1 MAARLTAYVVTV
13 IVAITFVAG
22 LIVGAQRDDAGPVDV
37 MVLNGHVYT
46 PDGKKTTAEAIAI
59 QGNKILRVGTTRE
72 IQRLRRAQTTVI
84 DANGGTVLPGFIDV
98 HARVLEADATGA
110 VEASST
116 APDRLSAIRTAAAD
130 AIRRGITSVQTTC
143 RSAGELELY
152 DELRRSGDLPVRV
165 YAMLSAT
172 TELSGSELDALDELR
187 QKYGDDPVFKT
198 GAMQIAVDAVQN
210 PVSFTQAAL
219 NRLVGELDKRE
230 WQIVMHTAGDRAL
243 AMALEA
249 YSRAIAAN
257 AVPSHGRRHR
267 IEHVGTYGPV
277 DMTPFAKLGV
287 VESGQ
292 PWPAVALDPVL
303 GIHVA
308 VNGTLPDDQMLQ
320 QPGPVEQMSLGDAVD
335 AYTHR
340 AAWGSFDEHR
350 KGTIAR
356 DMLADVVVLS
366 KDIFTLPRARLA
378 ETEVTVTIFD
388 GKVVFQKPA
397 TETDN

>member
-1 MAARLTAYVVTV
+1 
-13 IVAITFVAG
+13 
-22 LIVGAQRDDAGPVDV
+22 
-37 MVLNGHVYT
+37 
-46 PDGKKTTAEAIAI
+46 
-59 QGNKILRVGTTRE
+59 
-72 IQRLRRAQTTVI
+72 
-84 DANGGTVLPGFIDV
+84 
-98 HARVLEADATGA
+98 
-110 VEASST
+110 
-116 APDRLSAIRTAAAD
+116 
-130 AIRRGITSVQTTC
+130 
-143 RSAGELELY
+143 
-152 DELRRSGDLPVRV
+152 
-165 YAMLSAT
+165 
-172 TELSGSELDALDELR
+172 
-187 QKYGDDPVFKT
+187 
-198 GAMQIAVDAVQN
+198 
-210 PVSFTQAAL
+210 VSFTQAAL

-249 YSRAIAAN
+249 YSRAITAN